1 MYVVPPQRHT
11 NALTT
16 LSSQL
21 TAPAQSFN
29 MVNTGFFPFVDLTE
43 QGYDS
48 DTNSIPE
55 PLTIEDLMG
64 PAATVDPFSDDES
77 TSNPAGDEE
86 SAFGDDSMSMEVDL
100 EDGYQT
106 PIRDNNQAQDVIPDP
121 PVLNRTY
128 NNYQNIVNIVTP
140 PETYNTILPLYNRQN
155 NHPDDENQVFGHQP
169 VVRNLAFDF

>member
-1 MYVVPPQRHT
+1 
-11 NALTT
+11 
-16 LSSQL
+16 
-21 TAPAQSFN
+21 

-77 TSNPAGDEE
+77 TINPAGDDE
-86 SAFGDDSMSMEVDL
+86 SAFGDDSMAMDVDL
-100 EDGYQT
+100 EDGFQT
-106 PIRDNNQAQDVIPDP
+106 PIRDNNQAIPDP
-121 PVLNRTY
+121 PALVRTY
-128 NNYQNIVNIVTP
+128 NNYRDIVNIVTP
-140 PETYNTILPLYNRQN
+140 PETYNMILPLYNRQN
-155 NHPDDENQVFGHQP
+155 DHPDDENQVFGHQP